1 MEDEQYI
8 MKVYNEALKKQ
19 FMIKGE
25 CVIKM
30 SDLDMI
36 LKEYSGDNK

>member
-1 MEDEQYI
+1 MEHEEYI
-8 MKVYNEALKKQ
+8 LNLYNKALEKQ
-19 FMIKGE
+19 FMVNGE

-36 LKEYSGDNK
+36 LKEYSGDDE

>member
-1 MEDEQYI
+1 MNNEEYI
-8 MKVYNEALKKQ
+8 LNVYNEALKKQ
-19 FMIKGE
+19 FMVKGE

-36 LKEYSGDNK
+36 LKEYSGDDK